1 MELPII
7 ILTQGEMDIDE
18 DQLECGVLPIHIPL
32 AFHDRFIEEVQDGEE
47 ITSVKCKDEF
57 CSMHLF

>member
-1 MELPII
+1 
-7 ILTQGEMDIDE
+7 MDIDE